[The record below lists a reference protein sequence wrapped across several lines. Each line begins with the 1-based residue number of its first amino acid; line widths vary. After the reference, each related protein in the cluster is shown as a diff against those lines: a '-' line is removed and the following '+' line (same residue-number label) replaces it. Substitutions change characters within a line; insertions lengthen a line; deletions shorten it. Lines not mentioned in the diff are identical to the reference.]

1 MSEKSATLQSASEET
16 YSQYL
21 CVSSPPC
28 KLGIC
33 WRFWTDLSTPSVH
46 VDRFGQMDSRW
57 WKDGQIG
64 QTIPSPAWCRQW
76 PGILLSLIGVVQYFN
91 FDVNWYISTI
101 IQRKCLL
108 LFERT
113 YWPDIS
119 SLIPLY
125 SENRGGHSQIQFCIS
140 GFQGSLL
147 CLVLWLLSPCQWPYE
162 LRLHR
167 FFIVKALSMSRRR

>member
-1 MSEKSATLQSASEET
+1 MSEKSTTVQS
-16 YSQYL
+16 
-21 CVSSPPC
+21 VSGGPGLPFPP
-28 KLGIC
+28 L
-33 WRFWTDLSTPSVH
+33 SVH

-125 SENRGGHSQIQFCIS
+125 SENRGGHSQIQLYLHLRVSRIFALL
-140 GFQGSLL
+140 GFVVIVPMS
-147 CLVLWLLSPCQWPYE
+147 VTLWIKTS
-162 LRLHR
+162 
-167 FFIVKALSMSRRR
+167 

>member
-1 MSEKSATLQSASEET
+1 MYLFLPVNIRATNWECAEGSGLTFPS
-16 YSQYL
+16 L
-21 CVSSPPC
+21 
-28 KLGIC
+28 
-33 WRFWTDLSTPSVH
+33 SVH

-64 QTIPSPAWCRQW
+64 QTIPAPAWCRQW
-76 PGILLSLIGVVQYFN
+76 PGIVLSLIGVVQYFN

-101 IQRKCLL
+101 IQRRWLL
-108 LFERT
+108 LFEKKT
-113 YWPDIS
+113 ITFWPDRP
-119 SLIPLY
+119 SLNPMY
-125 SENRGGHSQIQFCIS
+125 SEHRCVIAKFSYIFIS